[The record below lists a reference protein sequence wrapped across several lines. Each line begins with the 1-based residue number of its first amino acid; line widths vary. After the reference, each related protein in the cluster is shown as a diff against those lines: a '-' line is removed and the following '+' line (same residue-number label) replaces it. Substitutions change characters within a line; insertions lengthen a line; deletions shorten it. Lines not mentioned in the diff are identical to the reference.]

1 MGSGST
7 QKKGAIN
14 MGDTGYNAEDW
25 EAYRWCVR
33 NDIAIAPKAKSTTEW
48 YITITNKGRA
58 NVSPEAYEK
67 TIIWQKC
74 FEYCKYYYDKH
85 RK

>member
-1 MGSGST
+1 MGSGSK

-48 YITITNKGRA
+48 YITITNKSRT

>member
-1 MGSGST
+1 MGSGF
-7 QKKGAIN
+7 KKKKNKID
-14 MGDTGYNAEDW
+14 MGTAGLDAKDW
-25 EAYRWCVR
+25 EAYLWCSR
-33 NDIAIAPKAKSTTEW
+33 NNIAISPRAKSMTEW
-48 YITITNKGRA
+48 YVDIKNKGRTHT
-58 NVSPEAYEK
+58 SPEAYEK

>member
-1 MGSGST
+1 MGSGS
-7 QKKGAIN
+7 KSKRGIN
-14 MGDTGYNAEDW
+14 MGITPMDDDLW

-33 NDIAIAPKAKSTTEW
+33 NNIAIAPKAKSNTEW
-48 YITITNKGRA
+48 YVVITNNGKT

-67 TIIWQKC
+67 TIIWTKI